1 MKRYIIAIDEG
12 TTSARC
18 VLYDTVENRTIG
30 SVQRRFKQHYPAN
43 GWVEHDAE
51 QIFSVVKK
59 NLYEIIEKNK
69 ISISDII
76 SIGITNQRETVVAW
90 DRRTG
95 KPICNAIV
103 WQCRRTASFCKSM
116 DKKTK
121 IFIKNKTG
129 LILDS
134 YFSATKMRWILLNVK
149 GSKKLAR
156 EGNLCFGT
164 IDAFLVFRLTR
175 GTTFATD
182 TSNASRTL
190 LLSLERPMEWDDEL
204 LRIFKI
210 PKNTLPEIKS
220 SADNFGEAIT
230 KFGRIPIYSV
240 IGDQMSSLFG
250 QGCFETNDAKNTYG
264 TGAFLLVNTGDRFI
278 RENKKLI
285 SSVAWTIGGK
295 TTYTIEGSVF
305 NVGSSLNFLHEKLNL
320 FDDFSSLSDI
330 CFEAKG
336 NNGVYFLPAFTGLG
350 APHWRPG
357 ERGRISG
364 LTLSSSRAHI
374 IRACVESF
382 AYSISDIMEYLRAIN
397 VETKCLSVDGG
408 VSKNDFL
415 LQFQSDILG
424 IPITRVKNSE
434 STSLGTI
441 FLSGLYAGVFK
452 NFAELSKKIECEKT
466 FTPMMSEADRKRNL
480 QGWKKSLKHL

>member
-18 VLYDTVENRTIG
+18 VLYDTLENTIKD
-30 SVQRRFKQHYPAN
+30 SVQRKFKQHYPAN
-43 GWVEHDAE
+43 GWVEHDAQ

-59 NLYEIIEKNK
+59 NLYEIIERNHLT
-69 ISISDII
+69 IADII

-90 DRRTG
+90 DKRTG
-95 KPICNAIV
+95 KPIYNAIV
-103 WQCRRTASFCKSM
+103 WQCRRTANFCKTM

-121 IFIKNKTG
+121 LYIKNKTG

-134 YFSATKMRWILLNVK
+134 YFSATKMRWILLNV
-149 GSKKLAR
+149 GGARKLAR

-164 IDAFLVFRLTR
+164 IDAFLVFKLTR
-175 GTTFATD
+175 GKTFATD

-190 LLSLERPMEWDDEL
+190 LLSLDKPLEWDDEL
-204 LRIFKI
+204 LKIFRI
-210 PKNTLPEIKS
+210 PKNSLPEIKN
-220 SADNFGEAIT
+220 SADNYGEAVT

-240 IGDQMSSLFG
+240 IGDQMASLFG

-264 TGAFLLVNTGDRFI
+264 TGAFLLVNTGNRFI

-285 SSVAWTIGGK
+285 SSVAWTIEGR

-320 FDDFSSLSDI
+320 FDDFAKISDI
-330 CFEAKG
+330 CFDAKS

-350 APHWRPG
+350 APHWRPS

-364 LTLSSSRAHI
+364 LTLSSSKEHI
-374 IRACVESF
+374 IRACLESF

-397 VETKCLSVDGG
+397 VNICCLSVDGG
-408 VSKNDFL
+408 VSKTDFL

-441 FLSGLYAGVFK
+441 FLSGLFAGVFK
-452 NFAELSKKIECEKT
+452 NLAQLSKKIESDQT
-466 FTPMMSEADRKRNL
+466 FTPTMSALERKKNL
-480 QGWKKSLKHL
+480 QGWKKSLKNL